1 MSEAITLFLY
11 LNLNDHICGQ
21 NLLSCFFPPNSWP
34 AVKSHVH
41 LEDRLCHYHVSCYF
55 CAIGTF
61 FNCPH
66 YGRPIRKSSYSSTTQ
81 SSLESSSY
89 SLVFFMGVVKCT
101 QGTGPTINL
110 ALAITEMALE
120 VTTDLL
126 SKFLTASFWLE

>member
-66 YGRPIRKSSYSSTTQ
+66 YGRPI
-81 SSLESSSY
+81 L
-89 SLVFFMGVVKCT
+89 KCT